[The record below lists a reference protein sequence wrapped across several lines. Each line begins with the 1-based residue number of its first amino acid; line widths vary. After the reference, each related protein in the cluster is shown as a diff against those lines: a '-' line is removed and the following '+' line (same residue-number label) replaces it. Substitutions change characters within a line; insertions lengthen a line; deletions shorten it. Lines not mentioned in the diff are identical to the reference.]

1 MKDSRRPWCRGSQ
14 SGWETRCQSAH
25 ARRRRE
31 VGADVERPNQ
41 SRVSRRSSR
50 RSQARGC
57 SLQARNRNTMQSLVR
72 PGEAYIPPSSIG
84 RPKVR
89 DQRKAPAET
98 VAMRRCQVRD
108 ETQSGESS
116 PAVCARSCQARSRSD
131 REESSYGGRPYANR
145 QRKHT
150 CNFKEGGACKVLE
163 PEFLYLPIPAP
174 FFVLI

>member
-25 ARRRRE
+25 ARRHRE

-57 SLQARNRNTMQSLVR
+57 SLPVRNRNTMQSLVR
-72 PGEAYIPPSSIG
+72 PVEAYIPPSSIG

-98 VAMRRCQVRD
+98 VAMRRCQMRD
-108 ETQSGESS
+108 ETQSGGSS
-116 PAVCARSCQARSRSD
+116 PAVCARSCEARSRSD
-131 REESSYGGRPYANR
+131 REKTFYGGSPTTQKPQKTSFVFNSSPL
-145 QRKHT
+145 
-150 CNFKEGGACKVLE
+150 FEGRETKF
-163 PEFLYLPIPAP
+163 PHPP
-174 FFVLI
+174 